1 MRTDAKT
8 AAKTGKAIQTETHE
22 TDLHELGLLE
32 VPFVDQNGEDLGSFH
47 LEDTQTVSE
56 IIREVVAESGLPS
69 RDPKGQEKRYEG
81 FQGGRK
87 LAPTSTA
94 REAGLATGE
103 AVEVYP
109 SVMTGGLA

>member
-1 MRTDAKT
+1 MTDAKT
-8 AAKTGKAIQTETHE
+8 DANTAGTLQTETHGI
-22 TDLHELGLLE
+22 GLLE

-47 LEDTQTVSE
+47 LEDTQIVSE
-56 IIREVVAESGLPS
+56 IIQEVVAESGLPS
-69 RDPKGQEKRYEG
+69 RGPNGEEKRYEG

-103 AVEVYP
+103 AIEVYP

>member
-1 MRTDAKT
+1 MKTDAKT
-8 AAKTGKAIQTETHE
+8 ASAFQTEPHE
-22 TDLHELGLLE
+22 TEPHEVALLE
-32 VPFVDQNGEDLGSFH
+32 VPFVDQNGEDLGSYH

-69 RDPKGQEKRYEG
+69 RDPNGQEKRYEG

-94 REAGLATGE
+94 REAGLQTGE
-103 AVEVYP
+103 AIEVYP
-109 SVMTGGLA
+109 SVMTGGLS